1 MPDPIELTPDSL
13 KTAAQKGTQELR
25 NLLENVQGEDVRKAK
40 VDRARAALKFLQQE
54 QQQKFSDPERR
65 AIVEVS
71 RLVIQDALE
80 NVTQELQKA
89 AGAKIKELEK
99 QQQEFHEAKV
109 EALQLEANL
118 ASLAGRAGIE
128 WRELKLDLRHASTE
142 EKAYLAGVGAISAGV
157 VLWLWNKIWGS
168 KEKPGAVRRLG
179 GLIAAAA
186 AGIAGVLML
195 RNRGPKGKG
204 GDSWFKKAVEK
215 APAPVQVAV
224 GVPVGIG
231 AQAAERGGAVAEAV
245 SHIPAALY
253 ELLAKG
259 DIEGAANQGWMFVKE
274 GTGWVV
280 TNLKETYEV
289 PAKFVGSLSDE
300 KLSTYD
306 CAVIYG
312 EAGVAYLLGRATLKS
327 LLTGKVSLP
336 LSARSLGMAGLRAAA
351 WPLAVARDGAN
362 LGIMTFTHD
371 GKIIA
376 HTTYERWCLRGVR
389 QDWYYRGLAKSGTEK
404 GLREAMQY
412 FQKQNRV
419 VGAFE
424 RQLEGPLRG
433 SVSTEGLASVRNA
446 NQRLAQELARGGAK
460 LKAELQAA
468 GRPIPPWVDELGGA
482 VHLSDDKVIVETVD
496 RAGAKLFGAADDAA
510 DSVARDVERV
520 LAREGASVDD
530 VLRAGGSVGD
540 ALGAGSLDDVCRAL
554 NGMDDAAA
562 TKHVAD
568 LLRADYNAQ
577 RLVDAGVD
585 LRRVVR
591 ALGEFGDDLR
601 GFHIKSLLD
610 GKKCTLKQLVEA
622 GAQVADIIRV
632 PGASL
637 DELMEAV
644 MHIDD
649 VAVRQARIA
658 ELLASGGDTIPSR
671 LLSAGVQADDLL
683 RAGARPALVV
693 DAVLGME
700 DDAMRMA
707 AMREVLATEHA
718 DELVGAISR
727 SGKPQLV
734 RDVQAVV
741 EGATDLSDDVARSVR
756 SLSVETGE
764 TAGRAAARTGSVLP
778 EGARVAAGAEG
789 LTHAAPAVVA
799 SDAAESSV
807 RLYRPSVAEEAQRA
821 LRESMGATDFEA
833 LMRHKPCRVLL
844 EGEHADEAAR
854 FIAVGMEEGRGLAG
868 AKNVAR
874 YLLAIGDDAPA
885 ALRAPEVVRMVSSG
899 SHGNAAAIGRFLAN
913 GARAGGEVTGGGCVK
928 AIEQMT
934 RWQKAGT
941 GMRSLYFVGAAAEV
955 GFLGYEIY
963 NATQEYASETKQL
976 DALKGEL
983 TRIGLKPSSGN
994 PNVYEGFGVEVS
1006 LETLDPTNFEASLT
1020 RAGIAAGSLATT
1032 ILAPSFVLGPGGLLV
1047 AGVVITAVIAVDTIW
1062 SAVEQRRHLE
1072 FLSSAPA
1079 WLLAMLGTE
1088 STIGQTAYDT
1098 VREYNGVIMSD
1109 IVPTTFTE
1117 GALAINPLTA
1127 GLSPFLREN
1136 REGRKEQAREN
1147 VMLGH
1152 MYRRFAQ
1159 YYDTYLP
1166 ELPNTQDGPRSLFDP
1181 QSEFMKPGGDFERIV
1196 RPYLILRLHAETKGE
1211 GVAFATTQH
1220 LDLSEREGGFA
1231 SWLAGAGFP
1240 AVSKYEF
1247 DDALEEAMMLEVWHR
1262 REKLHWAR
1270 IDHIAK
1276 KVEEEKQRLVG
1287 IKEMSA
1293 ESREARITLY
1303 REALEEAYED
1313 EIQYDPAG
1321 RYIFNVHPKNIP
1333 RRSDGLTWAE
1343 AVVQERTKWASRV
1356 QSGLSAGEAA
1366 HGFSLPWVKNG
1377 EAMDVAEFAREHV
1390 RPKQLE
1396 SVRLRVEK
1404 NSPPKGEPFSFQE
1417 LEAMGQPADLNEKW
1431 DAEQFRQRFTAAI
1444 APLERVS
1451 NVFTRQM
1458 KTDAQL
1464 KEAVQTNAD
1473 AMDFYLQ
1480 FTEHESYY
1488 RDYLS
1493 HWRGVSV
1500 SLPLRVSREFVS
1512 LLRDWRRKGC
1522 PKLVPTEEEFRQIQ
1536 SYARNRNLSVPAE
1549 GQLPLVRR
1557 SGGMFGTGAERQG
1570 SGPVLRL
1577 PGMDLP
1583 GYDPGREGVLLCSY
1597 GGYAYLRKRP
1607 QEEQLFGGDAF
1618 LLLDPRERILRSLR
1632 IGTPAGSSPYGDRLR
1647 MFSPLPSRTRDEH
1660 DRSLHQ
1666 LYSQMNGKYL
1676 DATGNAVPI
1685 LALQGRDDLVA
1696 LTPQEAG
1703 MLFQRLNPGFNP
1715 DMPFVLPR
1723 RGEAPVPSALIPKY
1737 LPLQQY
1743 LLQSRLFI
1751 IHDPQPQQPSLP
1763 LDLSGTSIR
1772 LPLPSAN

>member
-591 ALGEFGDDLR
+591 ALGDLSDDLR
-601 GFHIKSLLD
+601 GFHIKALLD
-610 GKKCTLKQLVEA
+610 GKCTLGQLVDA
-622 GAQVADIIRV
+622 GAQITDLLRIQ

-637 DELMEAV
+637 DDLVEAV

-649 VAVRQARIA
+649 VVVRQTRMA

-671 LLSAGVQADDLL
+671 LLSAGAQADDLL

-693 DAVLGME
+693 DAVLGIE
-700 DDAMRMA
+700 DDAIRMA

-718 DELVGAISR
+718 DELVGAIAR
-727 SGKPQLV
+727 SGNSQFV
-734 RDVQAVV
+734 REVQTVV

-844 EGEHADEAAR
+844 EGDYVDEAAR
-854 FIAVGMEEGRGLAG
+854 LIAVGMEEGRGLAG

-885 ALRAPEVVRMVSSG
+885 ALRAPEIVRMVSSG
-899 SHGNAAAIGRFLAN
+899 SHGNAAAIGRFLLN
-913 GARAGGEVTGGGCVK
+913 GARAGGEVTGEGCVK

-934 RWQKAGT
+934 RWQQAGT
-941 GMRSLYFVGAAAEV
+941 GMRALYFAGLALEAGMVGWDYYNVYKAAESTE
-955 GFLGYEIY
+955 G
-963 NATQEYASETKQL
+963 TT
-976 DALKGEL
+976 LKLRNEL
-983 TRIGLKPSSGN
+983 SRIGLQPSAGKPD
-994 PNVYEGFGVEVS
+994 VYEGFGVEVDIS
-1006 LETLDPTNFEASLT
+1006 TLKSTDLDSAIASYAIDASALALT
-1020 RAGIAAGSLATT
+1020 IV
-1032 ILAPSFVLGPGGLLV
+1032 APSLVLGPAGLAI
-1047 AGVVITAVIAVDTIW
+1047 AGVVISAHFAKEAIV
-1062 SAVEQRRHLE
+1062 SAVQQRRHLE
-1072 FLSSAPA
+1072 FLSRAPA

-1109 IVPTTFTE
+1109 IVPTTLTE
-1117 GALAINPLTA
+1117 GALLMNPLTA
-1127 GLSPFLREN
+1127 ELSPFLREN

-1196 RPYLILRLHAETKGE
+1196 RPYLILRLHAETQGE
-1211 GVAFATTQH
+1211 DVAFATTQH

-1231 SWLAGAGFP
+1231 SWLVGAGFP

-1270 IDHIAK
+1270 VDHIAK
-1276 KVEEEKQRLVG
+1276 KVEEEKQRLAG
-1287 IKEMSA
+1287 IKEMPA

-1303 REALEEAYED
+1303 GEALEEAYED

-1333 RRSDGLTWAE
+1333 RRSDGFTWAE

-1356 QSGLSAGEAA
+1356 QSALSAGEAA

-1404 NSPPKGEPFSFQE
+1404 NSPPKGEPFSYQE
-1417 LEAMGQPADLNEKW
+1417 LEAMGQPADPDAEW
-1431 DAEQFRQRFTAAI
+1431 DAAQFRERFAAAL
-1444 APLERVS
+1444 APMEQVS
-1451 NVFTRQM
+1451 TVFTQQM
-1458 KTDAQL
+1458 TTNEQL
-1464 KEAVQTNAD
+1464 KEAVQKHAD
-1473 AMDFYLQ
+1473 AIDFYLA
-1480 FTEHESYY
+1480 FAEHESYY

-1493 HWRGVSV
+1493 HWRCVSLP
-1500 SLPLRVSREFVS
+1500 LPLRVSPEFVT
-1512 LLRDWRRKGC
+1512 LLRDWKREEY
-1522 PKLVPTEEEFRQIQ
+1522 PQLVPTEEEFKRRQE
-1536 SYARNRNLSVPAE
+1536 SVRHRSLYVFPGGELPRERSAE
-1549 GQLPLVRR
+1549 DFLAGGRRRR
-1557 SGGMFGTGAERQG
+1557 SEELTL
-1570 SGPVLRL
+1570 SL
-1577 PGMDLP
+1577 PGAVDIP
-1583 GYDPGREGVLLCSY
+1583 GYDPGREGALLFSY
-1597 GGYAYLRKRP
+1597 GGYAYFSSEQQRK
-1607 QEEQLFGGDAF
+1607 QLDTANQFSF
-1618 LLLDPRERILRSLR
+1618 LHPRESAIQSLGLGFKPLGRWEVSPMFADRGYRLRVSPRPYSKDRQENDASLR
-1632 IGTPAGSSPYGDRLR
+1632 R
-1647 MFSPLPSRTRDEH
+1647 M
-1660 DRSLHQ
+1660 
-1666 LYSQMNGKYL
+1666 YSQMNGQYF
-1676 DATGNAVPI
+1676 DASGRAVPL
-1685 LALQGRDDLVA
+1685 LALRGRTDLVA
-1696 LTPQEAG
+1696 LTPQEVG
-1703 MLFQRLNPGFNP
+1703 TLFEGLN
-1715 DMPFVLPR
+1715 R
-1723 RGEAPVPSALIPKY
+1723 
-1737 LPLQQY
+1737 
-1743 LLQSRLFI
+1743 
-1751 IHDPQPQQPSLP
+1751 
-1763 LDLSGTSIR
+1763 DL
-1772 LPLPSAN
+1772 